1 MAQFC
6 PRFNRG
12 LKRVAEISAAGR
24 TGRPRFDSDHAFAY
38 RGAPA
43 HGGFSQINRIET
55 GDSDLPEQ
63 PAQLKRI
70 PRGLNCGGEMNE
82 VTRILSPTRRF
93 PY

>member
-1 MAQFC
+1 MAQFW

-24 TGRPRFDSDHAFAY
+24 TGRPRFDSDRAFAY
-38 RGAPA
+38 RGASA
-43 HGGFSQINRIET
+43 HGGFSPINRIES
-55 GDSDLPEQ
+55 GDSGLPEK

-70 PRGLNCGGEMNE
+70 LRGLNYGGKRNE
-82 VTRILSPTRRF
+82 VTRILSPTCRF